1 MQTEKADAASGAFA
15 GKRGG
20 LRFYHLSIMPIS
32 IDGQME
38 KLFITCVNTTQAMRF
53 SDRRTMCLI
62 NWEKEALP
70 DAAQG
75 RPNKAMAHQMLI
87 SEGAVKRVVSAYTKT
102 AYPVSQVSWFN
113 IV

>member
-1 MQTEKADAASGAFA
+1 
-15 GKRGG
+15 
-20 LRFYHLSIMPIS
+20 MPIS
-32 IDGQME
+32 IDDQME
-38 KLFITCVNTTQAMRF
+38 KLFITCVNTTQAIRF

-75 RPNKAMAHQMLI
+75 RSNKTTALQMPI
-87 SEGAVKRVVSAYTKT
+87 SESAVKRVVSAYTKT
-102 AYPVSQVSWFN
+102 AYPVSQVSWFD

>member
-1 MQTEKADAASGAFA
+1 
-15 GKRGG
+15 
-20 LRFYHLSIMPIS
+20 MPIS

-38 KLFITCVNTTQAMRF
+38 KLFITCVNTTQAIRF

-62 NWEKEALP
+62 NWEKEALH

-75 RPNKAMAHQMLI
+75 RSNKTMAHQMPI

-102 AYPVSQVSWFN
+102 AYPVSQASWFD